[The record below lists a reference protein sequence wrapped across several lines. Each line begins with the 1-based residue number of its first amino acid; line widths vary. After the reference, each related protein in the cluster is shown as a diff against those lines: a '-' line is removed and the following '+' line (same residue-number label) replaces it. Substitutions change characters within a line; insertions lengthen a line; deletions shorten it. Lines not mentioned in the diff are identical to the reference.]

1 MYLARVIFIRMYC
14 QDDGEWNEYEVV
26 GSAQGEVRVAVG
38 EKCLKCYDFW
48 FANFRFVVSFEDLCE
63 RRKDDET
70 FSKCVDVAW
79 LSHNKA
85 VEAEKHLKYVTKALA
100 QSVTSNGVDAFREYI
115 FLTESELKQEAGV
128 KTFRKKELENVPI
141 VMLPEKGSEDD
152 TLVEHYAFLDPDRP
166 HKYGRV
172 WLSVRNDLKTPLVQS
187 SLFEGHASMVH
198 AASSLDRME
207 SKGEQALVRSKAI
220 CTLEEWLQDKMGV
233 EPNAS
238 ERTSTTRDSDLCRV
252 AIRDGGDRAGLEGR
266 PGRGGVG
273 ADQQVGGP

>member
-1 MYLARVIFIRMYC
+1 M
-14 QDDGEWNEYEVV
+14 
-26 GSAQGEVRVAVG
+26 
-38 EKCLKCYDFW
+38 
-48 FANFRFVVSFEDLCE
+48 
-63 RRKDDET
+63 
-70 FSKCVDVAW
+70 
-79 LSHNKA
+79 
-85 VEAEKHLKYVTKALA
+85 
-100 QSVTSNGVDAFREYI
+100 
-115 FLTESELKQEAGV
+115 
-128 KTFRKKELENVPI
+128 PI

-207 SKGEQALVRSKAI
+207 SKGEQALVRSKSI

-238 ERTSTTRDSDLCRV
+238 ENTSSTRLSDLCRV
-252 AIRDGGDRAGLEGR
+252 AIRDGGDRASILESSRRGIEEHGAQPRALQTAQQQIVLFEGDTSSAASASLSALPPARAQR
-266 PGRGGVG
+266 PRNLSGQRHAQLRAARWRRDV
-273 ADQQVGGP
+273 APALAACAERTARVARRQHDLHP